1 MRFINT
7 LFPNLAGQ
15 TLLVVAIALSI
26 VIAVYLLFA
35 ISEWKM
41 FTKMGEKGWKAFI
54 PLYNVYILLKRCSKV
69 SYFGQMIIA
78 GVVYSIVNILFSL
91 NVINAEATGLSIVC
105 NLIQLV
111 ASICLLVLDIKMMH
125 GISKSFGHGTG
136 FTVGLVLLP
145 FIFQLVL
152 GFGSSEYRPVNKGK
166 SK

>member
-91 NVINAEATGLSIVC
+91 RHYRVIPMVELRSRIFRQTIQKFAGCSSATGKNFCEV
-105 NLIQLV
+105 
-111 ASICLLVLDIKMMH
+111 
-125 GISKSFGHGTG
+125 
-136 FTVGLVLLP
+136 
-145 FIFQLVL
+145 
-152 GFGSSEYRPVNKGK
+152 
-166 SK
+166 

>member
-41 FTKMGEKGWKAFI
+41 FTKMGEKGGKAFI
-54 PLYNVYILLKRCSKV
+54 PLYNVYRLLKRCSKV

-78 GVVYSIVNILFSL
+78 CVVYSIVNILFSL
-91 NVINAEATGLSIVC
+91 RHYRVIPMVELRSNALKCG
-105 NLIQLV
+105 
-111 ASICLLVLDIKMMH
+111 
-125 GISKSFGHGTG
+125 
-136 FTVGLVLLP
+136 
-145 FIFQLVL
+145 
-152 GFGSSEYRPVNKGK
+152 
-166 SK
+166 